1 MPFSSSF
8 TLNQGF
14 LSSFG
19 IAPYLPTCAR
29 VCMWRAFVPT
39 YPRPRRGRR
48 LQVPTYPQR
57 SNALSLQTHHPVDRY
72 SEILS
77 LFQLAPFERACPFL
91 NGFRRVPLQKK
102 PDRFPSPFSSQQRA
116 RWTAAS
122 LRTGDLGLTIRA
134 VLLQIFA
141 SSAVMRRIHEK
152 TTFQAVEKS
161 TLHRSMPSIAS
172 AAPSSP

>member
-1 MPFSSSF
+1 MWLLKPLRPFGNQSLPRVSATSARQRKCFKLKKKVSSR
-8 TLNQGF
+8 L
-14 LSSFG
+14 
-19 IAPYLPTCAR
+19 R
-29 VCMWRAFVPT
+29 RA
-39 YPRPRRGRR
+39 
-48 LQVPTYPQR
+48 
-57 SNALSLQTHHPVDRY
+57 
-72 SEILS
+72 E
-77 LFQLAPFERACPFL
+77 FEQACPFL
-91 NGFRRVPLQKK
+91 NGLRRVRFQKN